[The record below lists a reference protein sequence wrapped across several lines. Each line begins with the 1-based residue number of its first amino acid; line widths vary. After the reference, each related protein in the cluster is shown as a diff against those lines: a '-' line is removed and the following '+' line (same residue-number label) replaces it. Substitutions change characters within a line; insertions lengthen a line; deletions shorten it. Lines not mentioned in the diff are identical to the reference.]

1 MKNTLSVKSEVFA
14 EISKG
19 IDAARAV
26 AGREGVIDLGLAVGV
41 PVPKLTKA
49 QKALLAIEE
58 KMALELAEKCSA
70 HAKKYKTIINQS
82 RHNMKTWSE
91 IGSTL
96 IDMRKRF
103 INEDGNTDNKGFGAA
118 VSDSPLSII
127 TKRDRADMIW
137 LFENADII
145 ATFKKATDYSGNSV
159 QILRSNV
166 KKWIKAK
173 NADETEAYAIE
184 NGEVVAVEPTEQP
197 ETPEGSGEAG
207 SDIVQKTLDDE
218 ELVLHILELCKAN
231 NLEPKHISIM
241 LKNAAK

>member
-19 IDAARAV
+19 IDAARLV
-26 AGREGVIDLGLAVGV
+26 AEREGVIDLGIEVGV
-41 PVPKLTKA
+41 PAPKLTKA

-58 KMALELAEKCSA
+58 KMALELAEKCTA

-82 RHNMKTWSE
+82 RNNMKTWSE

-96 IDMRKRF
+96 VDMRKRF

-118 VSDSPLSII
+118 IADSPLSIV

-137 LFENADII
+137 LFENEVII
-145 ATFKKATDYSGNSV
+145 ATFKKATDYAGNSV

-184 NGEVVAVEPTEQP
+184 NGEVLESTEQP
-197 ETPEGSGEAG
+197 ETPEGTGEAG
-207 SDIVQKTLDDE
+207 TDIVQKALSDI
-218 ELVLHILELCKAN
+218 ELVAHMLELCVAN
-231 NLEPKHISIM
+231 SHDPKLIATM
-241 LKNAAK
+241 FKNAAK